1 MGEDV
6 NAPENNAWRGKTAW
20 IMRPSRR
27 HPTRDNKT
35 KTNNL
40 ESVINEEGIE
50 EVDTLEM
57 QQDKT
62 RKVLEAGED
71 RTRGSLVP
79 AHLPFLSGLS
89 YRRIE
94 ESSLLAAPRAGN
106 LGDLLVAGHNI
117 ASQWESVLQ
126 LTLTAALVAC

>member
-1 MGEDV
+1 MGEDDV

-20 IMRPSRR
+20 ITRPNRR

-35 KTNNL
+35 KRDNL

-50 EVDTLEM
+50 EVDTVEV

-62 RKVLEAGED
+62 VKVLEAGGD
-71 RTRGSLVP
+71 GSIIP

-94 ESSLLAAPRAGN
+94 ESSLMAAPGACN
-106 LGDLLVAGHNI
+106 LGDLLVAVNNI

-126 LTLTAALVAC
+126 LTLSAALVAC